1 MTAAFFV
8 KNVAKVFRKFFIL
21 ETKVTSPSAE
31 TFLSSAKYEFMIKEY
46 HNEQTCRYVEHYAPT
61 H

>member
-21 ETKVTSPSAE
+21 EAKVTSPSAE
-31 TFLSSAKYEFMIKEY
+31 TFLSSAGRGSM
-46 HNEQTCRYVEHYAPT
+46 NL
-61 H
+61 